1 MQKTVAT
8 ATADNK
14 IRDNFILLPFVK
26 TLLYKNN
33 TTKPYQFP
41 NKTIKASRHMVV
53 INDLIVNK
61 KT

>member
-1 MQKTVAT
+1 
-8 ATADNK
+8 
-14 IRDNFILLPFVK
+14 LLPFVK

-41 NKTIKASRHMVV
+41 NKTIKASRRMVV

-61 KT
+61 KNIKIVVFTELFCKLM